1 MDGILCHA
9 QPQPAHLS
17 LDFCSGKEAEMVL
30 GLILLMIIV
39 MYVPEEAGVS
49 CPRRMCTYL
58 SLLILEG
65 PG

>member
-1 MDGILCHA
+1 
-9 QPQPAHLS
+9 
-17 LDFCSGKEAEMVL
+17 MVL